1 MNNSAWRCPAG
12 EAQAG
17 LHLTERGR
25 WIIGLCGGALR
36 LPLRCSLKNFNPQP
50 FEAQFLVD
58 TLDAPSPA
66 ATVCVFMSHTIKKAP
81 DPVNFNNIE
90 VF

>member
-1 MNNSAWRCPAG
+1 MNNSGWRSPAG

-36 LPLRCSLKNFNPQP
+36 LPLCGSLKNFNPHP
-50 FEAQFLVD
+50 FEARFLVD

-66 ATVCVFMSHTIKKAP
+66 ATVCLNVTQSKRHQTQ
-81 DPVNFNNIE
+81 
-90 VF
+90 